1 MLSPPPACPC
11 QTWSS
16 TVAGAGGARA
26 VPAAEPAAGRDVPAL
41 TVLFARAEGEPEGF
55 GIWEQL

>member
-1 MLSPPPACPC
+1 M
-11 QTWSS
+11 
-16 TVAGAGGARA
+16 AGAGGARA